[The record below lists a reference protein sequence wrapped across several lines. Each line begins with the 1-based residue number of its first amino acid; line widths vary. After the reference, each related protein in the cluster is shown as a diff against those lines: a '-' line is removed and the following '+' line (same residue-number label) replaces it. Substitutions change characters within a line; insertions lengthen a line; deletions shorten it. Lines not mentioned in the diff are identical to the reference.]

1 MGSFLCVCTCVGCRY
16 VTLEVMTYVHL
27 FFVNEDRTM
36 YHEESDTP
44 AKARSN
50 IVTDL
55 GQVGRRNDDVVVSY
69 VCDVRTTYV
78 MHT

>member
-1 MGSFLCVCTCVGCRY
+1 M
-16 VTLEVMTYVHL
+16 TLEVMTYVHL

-55 GQVGRRNDDVVVSY
+55 GQVGPTPTPDESGEGSGGVG
-69 VCDVRTTYV
+69 C
-78 MHT
+78 

>member
-1 MGSFLCVCTCVGCRY
+1 
-16 VTLEVMTYVHL
+16 MTYVHL

-55 GQVGRRNDDVVVSY
+55 GQVGRRTDDVVVNRRR
-69 VCDVRTTYV
+69 VVVDDVRTYV
-78 MHT
+78 MST